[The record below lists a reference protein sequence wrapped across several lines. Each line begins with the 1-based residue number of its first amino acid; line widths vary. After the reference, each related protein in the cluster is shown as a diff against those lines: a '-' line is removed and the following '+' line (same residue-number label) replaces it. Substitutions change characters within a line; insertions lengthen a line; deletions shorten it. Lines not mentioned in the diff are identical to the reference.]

1 MKKILSL
8 VLALALI
15 CSACVAMADTL
26 TFKLA
31 ENQPEGN
38 PITEGMYKFAELAKE
53 YTNGTVNVEV
63 YANGALCDEPS
74 SVDQLMLGSLDLS
87 RVNTN
92 TLSSTIDEFGVFAM
106 PYLFASTELKYKA
119 LDGEAGEMV
128 CSVLEDYNMVGLY
141 FWEAGARCFYTT
153 STPIRSVEDLKGMK
167 IRVQQTEQAIA
178 MVEALG
184 AKATPMNYAE
194 VFQGLQTGIVDGAEN
209 DFVSYYT
216 SGHYEVA
223 KYYSLDQ
230 HMAPPAILLMAKSSW
245 DKMSAEQQEGVKKAA
260 YEAAVWQR
268 QAMQDF
274 QLESRAA
281 CEAAGCEIIEVDVP
295 AFQTAV
301 ASVYDQYP
309 QYKEIVEAINAVK

>member
-1 MKKILSL
+1 MKKILTL

-15 CSACVAMADTL
+15 LTACTAMADKTL

-119 LDGEAGEMV
+119 L
-128 CSVLEDYNMVGLY
+128 VLWFPTLV
-141 FWEAGARCFYTT
+141 
-153 STPIRSVEDLKGMK
+153 VEPSP
-167 IRVQQTEQAIA
+167 Q
-178 MVEALG
+178 
-184 AKATPMNYAE
+184 AE
-194 VFQGLQTGIVDGAEN
+194 VT
-209 DFVSYYT
+209 
-216 SGHYEVA
+216 
-223 KYYSLDQ
+223 
-230 HMAPPAILLMAKSSW
+230 
-245 DKMSAEQQEGVKKAA
+245 
-260 YEAAVWQR
+260 
-268 QAMQDF
+268 
-274 QLESRAA
+274 
-281 CEAAGCEIIEVDVP
+281 
-295 AFQTAV
+295 
-301 ASVYDQYP
+301 
-309 QYKEIVEAINAVK
+309 